1 MRRTSWVL
9 ATSILVAAS
18 LLWTADAPTQAQ
30 AQGTPPF
37 AGTGHGMFFNASG
50 APVELTLERAVQAQR
65 WYRGLLLGKLAAS
78 DRRIVLAQEVQLRQN
93 LPLQGQ
99 EALIAN
105 QRVLDAMVLRLP
117 AGAVDHRQLGVIR
130 LLSYRLQTVIGDKNF
145 TRFTPSAALA
155 RQLDRVTLAPRRL
168 PGGVAAL
175 ATLNSGQAYI
185 NECANN
191 RVPIPPPIN
200 QMDVN
205 GLTGWKIEGEIPTA
219 SQFIVNTPAEVR
231 VFTNADGM
239 CIALPRYTGA
249 GKTRVLL
256 DGVICQSKI
265 TSKVCF
271 WDNQMGGAGFEF
283 NATDRIPI
291 GVPNIAIDPLG
302 RYQAGGNEL
311 LGGDGG
317 VCTGCHAGENAY
329 IVHPEVTLTA
339 VTTGTSNVVWETMAS
354 RYPMFAPQR
363 YDPIVPAAWP
373 QNQLSHSPTYVP
385 ADCKGCHQQGAS
397 GGRLPHL
404 STELRDGPNYCGSVL
419 TPAVFRTMPQFAGGT
434 LANDPSVTAFRADCN
449 LAPTAGPSDRGDPH
463 IVTTNNVAYD
473 FHAAGEFVALRN
485 SATGF
490 EVQTRQTPVLTGFRA
505 GPNAHTG
512 LDGCVSVNSA
522 AAVRVGK
529 RRLSVQPGDRQQRER
544 MILLIDG
551 RPVRLAGGKL
561 DLGNGASVRTSAD
574 GAGFDVRSGDGD
586 RVVLT
591 PAFWP
596 SQSVWYLDVDVIG
609 SAAREGVMGVIRN
622 PDWLPSA
629 PNGGRFG
636 PRPAALT
643 DRHVAL
649 NRKFADAWRVDAA
662 SSLFDYQPGTS
673 TATFTD
679 RDWPSPPGG
688 MCSSANVPAIGD
700 RRSQRKID
708 ARRAKALC
716 AELPLA
722 AARQQCEFDVQVLG
736 DAAIVQNYRR
746 AIANR
751 LAP

>member
-1 MRRTSWVL
+1 
-9 ATSILVAAS
+9 
-18 LLWTADAPTQAQ
+18 
-30 AQGTPPF
+30 
-37 AGTGHGMFFNASG
+37 
-50 APVELTLERAVQAQR
+50 
-65 WYRGLLLGKLAAS
+65 
-78 DRRIVLAQEVQLRQN
+78 
-93 LPLQGQ
+93 
-99 EALIAN
+99 
-105 QRVLDAMVLRLP
+105 
-117 AGAVDHRQLGVIR
+117 
-130 LLSYRLQTVIGDKNF
+130 
-145 TRFTPSAALA
+145 
-155 RQLDRVTLAPRRL
+155 
-168 PGGVAAL
+168 
-175 ATLNSGQAYI
+175 
-185 NECANN
+185 
-191 RVPIPPPIN
+191 
-200 QMDVN
+200 
-205 GLTGWKIEGEIPTA
+205 
-219 SQFIVNTPAEVR
+219 
-231 VFTNADGM
+231 
-239 CIALPRYTGA
+239 
-249 GKTRVLL
+249 
-256 DGVICQSKI
+256 
-265 TSKVCF
+265 
-271 WDNQMGGAGFEF
+271 
-283 NATDRIPI
+283 
-291 GVPNIAIDPLG
+291 
-302 RYQAGGNEL
+302 NEL
-311 LGGDGG
+311 LGGSGG

-329 IVHPEVTLTA
+329 IVHPEVTLAA
-339 VTTGTSNVVWETMAS
+339 VTAGTSNVVWQTMAS
-354 RYPMFAPQR
+354 RYPMFPPQR
-363 YDPIVPAAWP
+363 YVPIVPAAWP

-385 ADCKGCHQQGAS
+385 GACIGCHRQGES

-404 STELRDGPNYCGSVL
+404 STDLRIGANYCGSVL
-419 TPAVFRTMPQFAGGT
+419 RPAIEGRTVPQVPPLVVPGTMPQGAGGS
-434 LANDPSVTAFRADCN
+434 LATDPTVNTFRADCN

-473 FHAAGEFVALRN
+473 FHAAGEFLALKN

-529 RRLSVQPGDRQQRER
+529 HRLSVQPGDRRQRER

-551 RPVRLAGGKL
+551 RPVSLAGGKI

-596 SQSVWYLDVDVIG
+596 TQSVWYLDVDVIG

-636 PRPAALT
+636 PRPAALM
-643 DRHVAL
+643 DRHMAL

-679 RDWPSPPGG
+679 RNWPSPPGG

-700 RRSQRKID
+700 PLSQRKID
-708 ARRAKALC
+708 AGRAKALC
-716 AELPLA
+716 AELPLRS
-722 AARQQCEFDVQVLG
+722 ARQQCEFDVQVLG
-736 DAAIVQNYRR
+736 DAAIVRNYRR